1 MDVEFTVTTSEYVD
15 LLPIQNGQLIIL
27 KDKDAMYYDANDQRH
42 PVGTGQ
48 ASDFVTV
55 NTDQK
60 IPSNKVFTGTLHIKT
75 LTQGDECTASQGC
88 HSEGNQS
95 SASGQYSH
103 AEGISTNAQGKA
115 SHTLGN
121 STSAEGECS
130 TAYGIATRSVGK
142 GSSSFGGLTETAR
155 DYSFAIGVGND
166 PQSED
171 VFEVGGGDVFNSDGS
186 LKDEAE
192 RIKKN
197 VFRIT
202 STGTVYASED
212 FISEGSGMKLS
223 DAESTLNKQNSIS
236 STSTHS
242 QYPSA
247 KAVYDLF
254 LQSSGVRL
262 TDDTTGTQYS
272 LGVNNGVLYIKEVE

>member
-1 MDVEFTVTTSEYVD
+1 MDVEFTITTSEYID

-42 PVGTGQ
+42 PVGNGQ

-55 NTDQK
+55 NTDQTV
-60 IPSNKVFTGTLHIKT
+60 PSNKVFTGTLHIKT
-75 LTQGDECTASQGC
+75 LTQGDECAASQGC
-88 HSEGNQS
+88 HAEGNQS
-95 SASGQYSH
+95 SASGEYSH

-121 STSAEGECS
+121 STSAEGEYS
-130 TAYGIATRSVGK
+130 TAYGVATRSIGK
-142 GSSSFGGLTETAR
+142 GSASFGGSTEASK

-171 VFEVGGGDVFNSDGS
+171 MFEIGGGDVFNDDGS
-186 LKDEAE
+186 LKDEADQV
-192 RIKKN
+192 RKN
-197 VFRIT
+197 LFGVT
-202 STGTVYASED
+202 STGKAYASED
-212 FISEGSGMKLS
+212 FVISGESGMKLS
-223 DAESTLNKQNSIS
+223 EAESTANKQESIS
-236 STSTHS
+236 SASTHS

-254 LQSSGVRL
+254 LQSSSRL
-262 TDDTTGTQYS
+262 TDDTTGTVYS
-272 LGVNNGVLYIKEVE
+272 LGVNNGILYIKEVS